1 MANICKSCKHNQM
14 NICILTKEQILSNK
28 QKCSS
33 FETSYVQEQLFE
45 AVGGANDLHNK
56 RRS

>member
-1 MANICKSCKHNQM
+1 M
-14 NICILTKEQILSNK
+14 NICILTKEQVLPNK
-28 QKCSS
+28 QKCCS